1 MNFEK
6 PEKSDLIMIICY
18 TVPEIYG
25 VWWMSLLFFNV
36 GYFLLFY
43 PPNSPKKENLKKKKK
58 KETTTTT
65 WRYHHF
71 TQVYQKSWSYA
82 MLFLRYMVRDGC
94 NCYTWRY
101 HFTHVYQKLW
111 LDDVRYLI
119 YGARRTDGRKKWH
132 IEDGALPKKIN
143 ISNRVQLSL
152 GWQRKAFQTKFSYP
166 NFDI

>member
-1 MNFEK
+1 
-6 PEKSDLIMIICY
+6 MIICY

-94 NCYTWRY
+94 NCYFSFWAIFCP
-101 HFTHVYQKLW
+101 FTALTAQKIKISKKTQKQTKANKANKQTNKKHLEISFYTRVPKTMIRW
-111 LDDVRYLI
+111 CTVSDIWCTTD
-119 YGARRTDGRKKWH
+119 RRTEKMTYR
-132 IEDGALPKKIN
+132 
-143 ISNRVQLSL
+143 
-152 GWQRKAFQTKFSYP
+152 GWCPT
-166 NFDI
+166 